1 MFRVGAWEVRTE
13 KNSHHTSPKGETG
26 PVVSTVPGGGTSKR
40 LGAGPSS
47 VELSATPKSFAG
59 RGSPGEKLPEV
70 SEGPPRGLGD
80 QIWVGATFRAL
91 G

>member
-1 MFRVGAWEVRTE
+1 M
-13 KNSHHTSPKGETG
+13 
-26 PVVSTVPGGGTSKR
+26 VSTVPGGGTSKLTRRKDEGKR

-80 QIWVGATFRAL
+80 QIWVGATFRAF

>member
-1 MFRVGAWEVRTE
+1 M
-13 KNSHHTSPKGETG
+13 
-26 PVVSTVPGGGTSKR
+26 VSTVPGGGTSKLTRRKDEGKR

-47 VELSATPKSFAG
+47 VELSATPTTPKSFAG